1 MFRNRDRMIKIFV
14 WLIVL
19 TMVLSF
25 AAFLSP
31 ALS

>member
-1 MFRNRDRMIKIFV
+1 MFRNRDRVVKIFV

-25 AAFLSP
+25 AAFLTP
-31 ALS
+31 ALG

>member
-1 MFRNRDRMIKIFV
+1 MFRHRDRLIKIFV

-25 AAFLSP
+25 AAFLAP